1 MKHLFTSRMKES
13 PHDLVPY
20 DGGEDEGDE
29 TSGESDSNNDS
40 DTPEEPPVVK
50 RSTRCIAHG
59 VLRKEE
65 SDDDEW
71 PTKETQQSAL
81 KKFWGKF
88 KVNRKGGHEDDGV
101 GPSDAEPEAPPEFE
115 PEASDSDSDSSS
127 APVAMGS
134 RGPVRDFPMPL
145 CVEYEFAD
153 ECQGDQC
160 LLCERVAHEI
170 STGDLQ
176 GHDTEKF
183 QDAITTKSQADHT
196 RAMKASDAVDPT
208 TMRSPECERPDFF
221 GFALAPTP
229 PRTDNSNVPRFN
241 LYKVELFRLH
251 SFMFL
256 ALRFV
261 LILLHPGSHSPVQ
274 GTGEYP

>member
-1 MKHLFTSRMKES
+1 MKHLLTSRMKES
-13 PHDLVPY
+13 PRDLVPY
-20 DGGEDEGDE
+20 DDDGFGEDEGDE

-40 DTPEEPPVVK
+40 DTPEEPLVTRPSTRSISQGVK
-50 RSTRCIAHG
+50 R
-59 VLRKEE
+59 KDD

-101 GPSDAEPEAPPEFE
+101 VPSDSEPEVPPEFE
-115 PEASDSDSDSSS
+115 PEASSDSDSDSSS

-153 ECQGDQC
+153 ECEGDQC
-160 LLCERVAHEI
+160 PLCDRVAHEI
-170 STGDLQ
+170 STGELK

-183 QDAITTKSQADHT
+183 QDAITTKSQADHI
-196 RAMKASDAVDPT
+196 RAMKATDAVDPT

-221 GFALAPTP
+221 GFALVPTP
-229 PRTDNSNVPRFN
+229 PKTDKSNVPRFN
-241 LYKVELFRLH
+241 LYKVELFQ
-251 SFMFL
+251 S
-256 ALRFV
+256 
-261 LILLHPGSHSPVQ
+261 
-274 GTGEYP
+274 